1 VIKSIVR
8 KAFKINTWVWII
20 LLSILLVIFY
30 VTFSIPD
37 ASGITREEYNE
48 LEESVENAKEQI
60 DDLVEAISD
69 QRNIIN
75 EKSDD
80 LENLQKELKEA
91 ETKKNE
97 SWDSIQEVMDLEDK
111 VVQAETKYK
120 EARQKLFS
128 LLNEK
133 SEQERVIDELEKI
146 LSSSKIESE
155 KFDTSNLAKNVAVR
169 LSQTCITALENGIS
183 SECPTYKQ
191 LVILDTSDTNI
202 SGKFTTD
209 ENGYFHRDK
218 APIDNSWRY
227 YDLDDELR
235 VFIDPPQG
243 MAERVK
249 TITIQSNFDTYF
261 VQNDMTVDSKYELVD
276 FVINGTTYQKAKTV
290 QVYEKVGDFG
300 RVIYHDRYVDNCKH
314 ATINAEKWEML
325 LADTIH
331 YMRNNCDEAHT
342 SYQEREIIYANS
354 TNIDLTTS
362 PNWNYFQWLEEVSN
376 HCIFKFKACS

>member
-1 VIKSIVR
+1 MGIDTWYYIIGLSLLIFGIYVVSQD
-8 KAFKINTWVWII
+8 AF
-20 LLSILLVIFY
+20 
-30 VTFSIPD
+30 
-37 ASGITREEYNE
+37 GITRAEHEE
-48 LEESVENAKEQI
+48 LEQSVENAKEQI
-60 DDLVEAISD
+60 EDLDEAISD
-69 QRNIIN
+69 QRNTIAVK
-75 EKSDD
+75 ED
-80 LENLQKELKEA
+80 NLQTLQDELKEA
-91 ETKKNE
+91 EAKKNE
-97 SWDSIQEVMDLEDK
+97 SWDSIQEVRELEAEL
-111 VVQAETKYK
+111 VQAETEYK

-133 SEQERVIDELEKI
+133 SEQERAIEELEKI
-146 LSSSKIESE
+146 LSSSTIESE
-155 KFDTSNLAKNVAVR
+155 KFDTSGLAKNIAVR
-169 LSQTCITALENGIS
+169 LSTTCITALENGLI
-183 SECPTYKQ
+183 SECPSYKQ
-191 LVILDTSDTNI
+191 LVILDTSDTKI

-209 ENGYFHRDK
+209 DNGFFHRDK

-249 TITIQSNFDTYF
+249 TITIQANFDTYF

-276 FVINGTTYQKAKTV
+276 VVINGTTYQKAKTV

-331 YMRNNCDEAHT
+331 YLRNNCDESHT
-342 SYQEREIIYANS
+342 SYQEREVIYANNTS
-354 TNIDLTTS
+354 IDLTTS